1 MKKKLELIS
10 LILILI
16 FLLTLVLAFY
26 PGSSQLALFC
36 LFGLLLFS
44 IYPLKKLYEWEDHF
58 RHATDS
64 SYINSDHF
72 MPKGQED
79 LKELFQL
86 LRRLSDEKEQDQEDI
101 KNMSG
106 NLEALIN
113 HLTMG
118 MFLVSKTKEI
128 LIFSKSLPY
137 YFSEKKGDYKRLE
150 DISRIDVKAL
160 VTQVFDQEEIIKKEL
175 KGFHDDDLVLE
186 VTGIPI
192 MNQDGSV
199 EQVLILLYDLTTI
212 RNYEKLNMEFISNAS
227 HELRTPVTSIKGFAE
242 TIKNMPEEEMELK
255 NEFLDIIY
263 NESLRLEHIV
273 EHMLTL
279 SKVKK
284 VQLQKSEI
292 HLNDFLT
299 YTASSM
305 THQLKEK
312 QLRLDFKLDEDIV
325 IKSDQ
330 YMLSQILL
338 NLLTNAIRY
347 TDEDGRITIS
357 THNHKDTVA
366 ITIADNG
373 IGINKMELDR
383 IFERFYRVNK
393 GRSRRSGG
401 TGLGLSIVKE
411 LSQLLGGKVTVE
423 SQLGQGSAFTLTL
436 PK

>member
-1 MKKKLELIS
+1 
-10 LILILI
+10 
-16 FLLTLVLAFY
+16 
-26 PGSSQLALFC
+26 
-36 LFGLLLFS
+36 
-44 IYPLKKLYEWEDHF
+44 
-58 RHATDS
+58 
-64 SYINSDHF
+64 
-72 MPKGQED
+72 
-79 LKELFQL
+79 
-86 LRRLSDEKEQDQEDI
+86 
-101 KNMSG
+101 MSG

-137 YFSEKKGDYKRLE
+137 YFSEKNGDYKRLE

-199 EQVLILLYDLTTI
+199 EQVLILLYDLTII